1 MLRGR
6 RRYSKTL
13 VFWRRAIQRQ
23 RSQILVYVTLV
34 RSNSGFDVKGFE
46 NRSGKYGGTRENT
59 GEHGRTREDTGGRE
73 HLRHARSY
81 RTHYCLTGIIRVV
94 IKLDAV

>member
-1 MLRGR
+1 M
-6 RRYSKTL
+6 
-13 VFWRRAIQRQ
+13 FCRRAIQRQ

-34 RSNSGFDVKGFE
+34 TSNSGFDVKGFE
-46 NRSGKYGGTRENT
+46 NRSGK
-59 GEHGRTREDTGGRE
+59 HGRTREDTGGRE